1 MQVSCR
7 KVLQFLTMAVAA
19 ILWVMPVSAQTLVIV
34 RHAEKSEPWPAED
47 RLQPLSVEGL
57 QRAERLRTLVRDL
70 DVKAVYT
77 SNTTRALSTAMPAA
91 LDKQLKP
98 VPHPACE
105 KTDSLDAFMAMVRAT
120 YQTSDF
126 ILVVSHSNIIPEWLS
141 RFRIDAGTLTE
152 MGISFNARYNGY
164 LVDGYDGVWIVSL
177 PIDADGAPH
186 VRYATMSVD

>member
-7 KVLQFLTMAVAA
+7 TVLQFLTLFTIAW
-19 ILWVMPVSAQTLVIV
+19 LWASPIAAQTLVIV
-34 RHAEKSEPWPAED
+34 RHAEKSEPWLAED
-47 RLQPLSVEGL
+47 RLQPLSREGL
-57 QRAERLRTLVRDL
+57 DRAERLRTLVRDL

-77 SNTTRALSTAMPAA
+77 SNTTRTISSAMPAA
-91 LDKQLKP
+91 IEKGLRP
-98 VPHPACE
+98 IPHPACE
-105 KTDSLDAFMAMVRAT
+105 KTDSLDAFMAMVRET

-126 ILVVSHSNIIPEWLS
+126 ILVVSHSNIIPEWLT